1 MSTLYL
7 ECNGDLKL
15 SQQGGLVLASGW
27 DEIRQRIFRRIL
39 TNPLITESNGQVIPP
54 GYIYHPEYGLG
65 LGFVIGQVFN
75 DEFKSQLTQR
85 IKQGILDDAE
95 VDKTFLPVI
104 SIKDSGFRKFEVHA
118 AFRTTNALQQKLVF
132 EISEV

>member
-27 DEIRQRIFRRIL
+27 DELRQRILRRIF
-39 TNPLITESNGQVIPP
+39 TNPLMRENGQIVPP
-54 GYIYHPEYGLG
+54 GYIFHPEYGLG
-65 LGFVIGQVFN
+65 LGFVIGQTFN

-85 IKQGILDDAE
+85 IKQGILDDSE
-95 VDKTFLPVI
+95 VDKSVLPTI
-104 SIKDSGFRKFEVHA
+104 SIRDTGFRRFEVHA
-118 AFRTTNALQQKLVF
+118 SFKPVNGLLQKLLF